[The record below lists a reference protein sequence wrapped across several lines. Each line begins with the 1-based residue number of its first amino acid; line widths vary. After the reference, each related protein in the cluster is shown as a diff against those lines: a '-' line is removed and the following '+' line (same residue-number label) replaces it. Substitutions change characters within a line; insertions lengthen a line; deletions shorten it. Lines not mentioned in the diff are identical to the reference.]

1 MIGKQ
6 KCKILKE
13 IRQKIADENNI
24 PYVTRECSHTGECSG
39 TCPFCES
46 EVRYLD
52 RELKKRASLGK
63 GIKIAAVCAGV
74 ALTVSGCSVID
85 ATIERVTKPT
95 AEPEII
101 ELSGEV
107 AWPEYQE
114 PEQEPLPTVP
124 AETDIAQFDLTGYVP
139 PLDYD

>member
-1 MIGKQ
+1 MLGKQ
-6 KCKILKE
+6 KCRILKE

-24 PYVTRECSHTGECSG
+24 PYVTRECNHKGECSG

-52 RELKKRASLGK
+52 RELKKRAALGK
-63 GIKIAAVCAGV
+63 GINIAAVCTGM
-74 ALTVSGCSVID
+74 ALAVSGCSVID
-85 ATIERVTKPT
+85 AAIEKVTKPT
-95 AEPEII
+95 LEPEII

-107 AWPEYQE
+107 AWPDPQE

-124 AETDIAQFDLTGYVP
+124 ADTEIIEYDLSGYVP
-139 PLDYD
+139 ADF